1 MSQKCESDDN
11 GVANVVQTFSS
22 YIYGVFAFGRPH
34 FELSS
39 VSPYVRDQQ
48 HSVYIC
54 FAVWLNSN
62 YIYLSKGLLFLF
74 NEIGIE
80 KPQIKNPEI
89 RFVRADQEALTI
101 LPSYF
106 ALM

>member
-11 GVANVVQTFSS
+11 GVANVVQTSSS

-39 VSPYVRDQQ
+39 VSPYVRDQK

-54 FAVWLNSN
+54 FEVWLNSN
-62 YIYLSKGLLFLF
+62 HI
-74 NEIGIE
+74 
-80 KPQIKNPEI
+80 
-89 RFVRADQEALTI
+89 
-101 LPSYF
+101 
-106 ALM
+106 

>member
-1 MSQKCESDDN
+1 MLKTSNTPLTLIRRS
-11 GVANVVQTFSS
+11 
-22 YIYGVFAFGRPH
+22 
-34 FELSS
+34 FE
-39 VSPYVRDQQ
+39 
-48 HSVYIC
+48 
-54 FAVWLNSN
+54 NK
-62 YIYLSKGLLFLF
+62 YLSKDLLFLF

-80 KPQIKNPEI
+80 KPQIKKPEI